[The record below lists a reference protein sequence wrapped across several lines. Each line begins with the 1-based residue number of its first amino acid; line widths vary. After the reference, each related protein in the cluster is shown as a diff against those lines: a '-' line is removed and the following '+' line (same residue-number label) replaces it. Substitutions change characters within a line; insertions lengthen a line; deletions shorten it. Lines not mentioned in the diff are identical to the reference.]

1 MRVILVVVLCLSSGF
16 WTNGSEQDNS
26 TEQSSTNGD
35 LNLDSTTLK
44 SITDKGTTVGTAN
57 ALQNGKTELLSRHLS
72 DLISAL
78 KSSTPRVLVG
88 NPAKSTT
95 QTMLGAKSTP
105 TSRST
110 QIESSTSS
118 TNADKSTENPKL
130 STLDLLPTTH
140 IMTSTSTPIVGNV
153 NSATQTALGA
163 TFTPGSTTPQIQS
176 STLGAMPGNVAE
188 STNETILGALSM
200 PDSSTTQIQRPKLR
214 IELPIG
220 SNVAT
225 QSTTQTTS
233 GATFT
238 PGSSTRKVQSS
249 SDGASVG
256 ETTESPK
263 PTTLDISKIAGGGDY
278 AENTAPIMSAALSMP
293 DSNKSSKL
301 MSEES
306 PEPTTLDP
314 STIVGDPA
322 ESTAP
327 IMSAALSMPDSNKS
341 SKLMSEE
348 SPEPTTLDP
357 STIVGDPAESTA
369 PIMSAALSMP
379 DSNKSSKLMSE
390 ESPEPTTLDPST
402 IVGDPAESTAPIMSA
417 ALSMPD
423 SNKSSKLMS
432 EESPEPTTLDPSTI
446 VGDPAES
453 TAPIM
458 SAALSMPDSNQSSK
472 LMSEESPKLT
482 TIDPSRTIQIKKS
495 NYGPIGDHTESTTPT
510 MSAALS
516 MPDSNQSSKLM
527 SEESPKLTTIDP
539 SRTIQIKKSNY
550 GPIGDHTES
559 TTPTMSAAL
568 SMPDSDSNKNSG
580 LMPRNVAESTT
591 QNIAGT
597 ENTSDSPIT
606 NEMNTD
612 LTTTY
617 MAEELTTKY
626 STTNKKEETSSTGPS
641 QSPTPT
647 PEPMTTTI
655 ACSNPYAP
663 VLYFDNYEIIWNIK
677 PKQDCDIDS
686 VNLTC
691 VTKDDEYSRTFDS
704 TVNSLNVLDEKI
716 TQGKVYSCEA
726 FLNATNGATSEKSN
740 TLQLPPGTQRKYR
753 SHFAARLRSFKHFH
767 V

>member
-516 MPDSNQSSKLM
+516 MPDS
-527 SEESPKLTTIDP
+527 
-539 SRTIQIKKSNY
+539 
-550 GPIGDHTES
+550 
-559 TTPTMSAAL
+559 
-568 SMPDSDSNKNSG
+568 DSNKNSG